1 MPHTRRTAQARHQRL
16 LERFGGTHAL
26 ITGGSAGI
34 GRAVAQH
41 LTGLG
46 AGVTLVARDP
56 DRLDQTARGLR
67 HAAPGVDVRT
77 VALDVSDD
85 AAVAEQLPAE
95 LETRPADLVVNS
107 AGVAHA
113 GRLLD
118 TEPAEFR
125 RLVEIN
131 YLGTVWTT
139 RAAVPYLRGRPR
151 AHVANIASMAAF
163 EGVYGYAAYAPS
175 KFAVLGYSQVLRSEL
190 RPSGI
195 GVSVLMAPNTDTEQ
209 LAAELE
215 QLPDE
220 MRPLHAT
227 SRVLSPERVAESLL
241 AGIASG
247 RFEIIPGLNNRAV
260 ERLHRVSHRPLR
272 SGFDLMVRRELR
284 RKRS

>member
-1 MPHTRRTAQARHQRL
+1 VPHTRRTAQARRQRL
-16 LERFGGTHAL
+16 IERFGGTHAL

-46 AGVTLVARDP
+46 AGVTLVAREP
-56 DRLDQTARGLR
+56 DRLEQTARSLR
-67 HAAPGVDVRT
+67 HATPDVDVRT
-77 VALDVSDD
+77 LELDVADE
-85 AAVAEQLPAE
+85 AAVSAALPAE
-95 LETRPADLVVNS
+95 LEERPADMVVNS

-118 TEPAEFR
+118 TEPDDFR

-139 RAAVPYLRGRPR
+139 RAAVPHLRGRPK
-151 AHVANIASMAAF
+151 AHVANIASMAAL

-195 GVSVLMAPNTDTEQ
+195 GVSVLMAPNTDTDQ
-209 LAAELE
+209 LATELE

-220 MRPLHAT
+220 MRPIHAT
-227 SRVLSPERVAESLL
+227 SKVLPAERVAESFL

-247 RFEIIPGLNNRAV
+247 RFEIIPGLDNRTLD
-260 ERLHRVSHRPLR
+260 RLHRVSHRPLR

-284 RKRS
+284 RKRG